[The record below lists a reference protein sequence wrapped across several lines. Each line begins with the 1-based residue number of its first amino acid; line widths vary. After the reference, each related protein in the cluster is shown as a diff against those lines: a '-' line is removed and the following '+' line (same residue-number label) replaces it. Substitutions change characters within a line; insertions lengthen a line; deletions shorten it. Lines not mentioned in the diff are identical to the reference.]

1 MSFTT
6 FITVLL
12 TFLFIYY
19 NTADSEILWLYGS
32 IRSSPSSVY
41 HRRGREMEHPVISEC
56 SVHQRPVKKSHVIVM
71 NTEREI
77 LTILTGCTP
86 DIMPIEFYNR

>member
-6 FITVLL
+6 FIIVLL

-41 HRRGREMEHPVISEC
+41 HRRGREVEHPVISKC
-56 SVHQRPVKKSHVIVM
+56 SVHQRPVKVTCHGDEYGKRNI
-71 NTEREI
+71 
-77 LTILTGCTP
+77 
-86 DIMPIEFYNR
+86 DIDWLHS